1 LPFDPQ
7 PPAAGPCESAE
18 APLAMVVDVVVVGSG
33 GAVVVVV
40 GGGAVVG
47 VTGTGNGVTQ
57 PLGPA

>member
-1 LPFDPQ
+1 VWSPEPA
-7 PPAAGPCESAE
+7 PPSGT
-18 APLAMVVDVVVVGSG
+18 VVDVVVVGSG

-57 PLGPA
+57 PLGPS